1 MTDTGRADIE
11 RLKRFLKPR
20 HIAVLGGKWSDVVVR
35 KIKQI
40 GFEGEIW
47 PVSPTRDTLGD
58 MACFKSLSDL
68 PEPPDAVFVGVNRH
82 ATVDVVGELNRMGAG
97 GAMCFASGFAE
108 VGDEGRELQDRLVEA
123 AGDMPI
129 EGPNCYGML
138 NYLDG
143 VTLWPD
149 EHGGHRVDEGVAILC
164 QSGNIAINMT
174 MQQRSLPI
182 AYMITMGNQ
191 ATMGVSEF
199 IEAMLDDPRIKAIG
213 ILIEGINDIPAF
225 SRVAI
230 RALEKGIPI
239 VAIKSGRTEAG
250 AAITVSHTSTLS
262 GSDDNYQALFE
273 HLGIYRCYSLPGF
286 LEALKFLSYAGTLS
300 GNRVV
305 SLSCSG
311 GEAAMVADSIAD
323 MRLDFAQFSE
333 DQRTAIR
340 ATLNDLVSI
349 SNPFDYHTFIWA
361 IPDAMEATFTE
372 VMRCGYDATMLLM
385 DFPKPGLFDTAQW
398 NVATEAFFAASKATG
413 ALGIIVSTLPEGL
426 SEEER
431 AKFISNGIIPMQ
443 GLDDCLHAIECAAW
457 IGGRQ
462 REVHE
467 GRVPA
472 AIANLKTLIGGG
484 EAVILDEWQSKQA
497 LREYGLAVPEG
508 RLVSAEGASEA
519 AVELGFPV
527 VVKAVSSDLTHK
539 TDVGGVA
546 LHLHDGAAVAEAVAD
561 MAHLSS
567 KFLVERMMS
576 GAIAELI
583 IGVKRDPQFGPV
595 LVVGA
600 GGVFVELLRD
610 SRTLLLPVSR
620 DQAADAI
627 GSLRVASL
635 LRGYRGGPAGDFA
648 AAVDA
653 VLAVAEYADANRDGL
668 RELDVNPLLVF
679 EVGVVAVDAL
689 IRTS

>member
-1 MTDTGRADIE
+1 MTDSGRVNIE

-35 KIKQI
+35 KIREI
-40 GFEGEIW
+40 GYTGEIW
-47 PVSPTRDTLGD
+47 PVSPTRETLGD
-58 MACFKSLSDL
+58 VECFKSLNDL
-68 PEPPDAVFVGVNRH
+68 PAAPDAVFVGVNRH
-82 ATVDVVGELNRMGAG
+82 ATIDVVGELNRMGAG

-108 VGDEGRELQDRLVEA
+108 VGEEGKALQDQLAAA

-129 EGPNCYGML
+129 EGPNCYGMI

-174 MQQRSLPI
+174 MQQRDLPI
-182 AYMITMGNQ
+182 AYMITIGNQ
-191 ATMGVSEF
+191 ASLGVSEF

-230 RALEKGIPI
+230 RALEKGVPI

-262 GSDDNYQALFE
+262 GSDENYQALFE
-273 HLGIYRCYSLPGF
+273 RLGVYRCYSLPGF
-286 LEALKFLSYAGTLS
+286 LEALKLLSYAGPLP

-311 GEAAMVADSIAD
+311 GEAAMVADAITD
-323 MRLDFAQFSE
+323 MRLDFAQFTE
-333 DQRTAIR
+333 PQRDAIH
-340 ATLNDLVSI
+340 ATLNDLVSV
-349 SNPFDYHTFIWA
+349 SNPFDYHTFIWGIA
-361 IPDAMEATFTE
+361 DAMEATFTE
-372 VMRCGYDATMLLM
+372 VARCDYDVTMLLM
-385 DFPKPGLFDTAQW
+385 DYPKPGLCDVTQW
-398 NVATEAFFAASKATG
+398 GIAAEAFYKACAKSDTQG
-413 ALGIIVSTLPEGL
+413 VIVSTLPEGMP
-426 SEEER
+426 EAER
-431 AKFISNGIIPMQ
+431 VLFIENGLVPMQ
-443 GLDDCLHAIECAAW
+443 GLDDCLRAIECAAW
-457 IGGRQ
+457 IGERQ
-462 REVHE
+462 REARE

-472 AIANLKTLIGGG
+472 AISDLTAINGV
-484 EAVILDEWQSKQA
+484 EATVLDEWQSKQA
-497 LREYGLAVPEG
+497 LRGHGLTVPEG
-508 RLVSAEGASEA
+508 RLVSAAGAPGA
-519 AVELGFPV
+519 ASELGFPV
-527 VVKAVSSDLTHK
+527 VVKVVNSELTHK

-546 LHLHDGAAVAEAVAD
+546 LHLHDAEAVANAVAD
-561 MAHLSS
+561 MAHLSNQ
-567 KFLVERMMS
+567 FLVERMMS

-583 IGVKRDPQFGPV
+583 IGVDRDPQFGPV
-595 LVVGA
+595 LIVGA

-610 SRTLLLPVSR
+610 SKTLLLPVSR
-620 DQAADAI
+620 EQAADAV
-627 GSLRVASL
+627 GSLRVSSL
-635 LRGYRGGPAGDFA
+635 LRGYRGGPSGDFD

-653 VLAVAEYADANRDGL
+653 VMAVAAYADANRDII

-679 EVGVVAVDAL
+679 ESGAIAVDAL
-689 IRTS
+689 IRTT

>member
-1 MTDTGRADIE
+1 MTDIE

-20 HIAVLGGKWSDVVVR
+20 HIAVLGGKWSDVVVK
-35 KIKQI
+35 KIREI
-40 GFEGEIW
+40 GFAGEIW
-47 PVSPTRDTLGD
+47 PVSPTRDTLGGIE
-58 MACFKSLSDL
+58 CFKNLSDL
-68 PEPPDAVFVGVNRH
+68 PEAPDAVFVGVNRH

-108 VGDEGRELQDRLVEA
+108 VGDEGKAIQDQLMEA

-129 EGPNCYGML
+129 EGPNCYGMI

-149 EHGGHRVDEGVAILC
+149 EHGSQRVDEGVAILC

-174 MQQRSLPI
+174 MQQRGLPI

-191 ATMGVSEF
+191 AQLGVSEF

-230 RALEKGIPI
+230 RALEKGVPI
-239 VAIKSGRTEAG
+239 VAIKSGRTAAG

-262 GSDDNYQALFE
+262 GSDDNYAALFE
-273 HLGIYRCYSLPGF
+273 RLGIYRCYSLPSF
-286 LEALKFLSYAGTLS
+286 LEALKFLSYAGTLP

-311 GEAAMVADSIAD
+311 GEAAMVADSISD
-323 MRLDFAQFSE
+323 MRLDFAQFTE
-333 DQRTAIR
+333 TQRATIR
-340 ATLNDLVSI
+340 TTLNDLVSI
-349 SNPFDYHTFIWA
+349 SNPFDYHTFIWGV
-361 IPDAMEATFTE
+361 PDAMEATFSE
-372 VMRCGYDATMLLM
+372 VALCNYDVTMMLM
-385 DFPKPGLFDTAQW
+385 DYPKPGLCDIAQW
-398 NVATEAFFAASKATG
+398 DIAAEAYYKACAKSNTQGVIVA
-413 ALGIIVSTLPEGL
+413 TLPEGMP
-426 SEEER
+426 EKER
-431 AKFISNGIIPMQ
+431 AKFIANGVVPMQ

-457 IGGRQ
+457 IGERQ
-462 REVHE
+462 REARA
-467 GRVPA
+467 GRLPV
-472 AIANLKTLIGGG
+472 AISDLTAINGT
-484 EAVILDEWQSKQA
+484 EARVLDEWQSKQT
-497 LREYGLAVPEG
+497 LREYGLTVPEG
-508 RLVSAEGASEA
+508 RLVSADEA
-519 AVELGFPV
+519 PAAATELGFPV
-527 VVKAVSSDLTHK
+527 VLKAVSSELTHK

-546 LHLHDGAAVAEAVAD
+546 LHLHDEAAVANAVAD

-567 KFLVERMMS
+567 QFLVECMMS

-583 IGVKRDPQFGPV
+583 IGVDRDPQFGPV

-610 SRTLLLPVSR
+610 SQTLLLPLSR
-620 DQAADAI
+620 GQASDAV
-627 GSLRVASL
+627 GNLRIASL
-635 LRGYRGGPAGDFA
+635 LRGYRGGPAGDFE

-653 VLAVAEYADANRDGL
+653 VMAVAAYVDANRNTI

-679 EVGVVAVDAL
+679 ERGAVAVDAL
-689 IRTS
+689 IRTT

>member
-1 MTDTGRADIE
+1 MADIE

-20 HIAVLGGKWSDVVVR
+20 HIAVLGGKWSDVVVK

-40 GFEGEIW
+40 GFAGEVW
-47 PVSPTRDTLGD
+47 PVSPTRDTLGGIECLKTLD
-58 MACFKSLSDL
+58 DL

-82 ATVDVVGELNRMGAG
+82 TTVEVVGELSRMGAG

-108 VGDEGRELQDRLVEA
+108 VGDEGRELQHRLVEA

-149 EHGGHRVDEGVAILC
+149 EHGGHRIDEGVAILC

-191 ATMGVSEF
+191 ATIGVSEF
-199 IEAMLDDPRIKAIG
+199 IEAMLDDPRIRAIG

-230 RALEKGIPI
+230 RALENGIPI

-262 GSDDNYQALFE
+262 GSDDNYAALFE
-273 HLGIYRCYSLPGF
+273 RLGVYRCYSLPGF
-286 LEALKFLSYAGTLS
+286 MEALKFLSYAGTLS

-311 GEAAMVADSIAD
+311 GEAAMVADAVTD
-323 MRLDFAQFSE
+323 MRLDFAQFTD

-340 ATLNDLVSI
+340 GTLNDLVSI
-349 SNPFDYHTFIWA
+349 SNPFDYHTFIWG
-361 IPDAMEATFTE
+361 ISDAMEATFTE
-372 VMRCGYDATMLLM
+372 VMRCGYDATIMLM
-385 DFPKPGLFDTAQW
+385 DFPCPGSCDISQW
-398 NVATEAFFAASKATG
+398 HVATDAYFKASRTTG
-413 ALGIIVSTLPEGL
+413 ALGIIVSTLQEGIPGT
-426 SEEER
+426 ER
-431 AKFISNGIIPMQ
+431 NKFIEHGILPMQ

-457 IGGRQ
+457 IGERQ
-462 REVHE
+462 REVRE
-467 GRVPA
+467 GRRPA
-472 AIANLKTLIGGG
+472 AIADLKILNVDG
-484 EAVILDEWQSKQA
+484 EAITMDEWQSKQA
-497 LREYGLAVPEG
+497 LRKYGLSVPEG
-508 RLVSAEGASEA
+508 RLVSAEEAAAA

-561 MAHLSS
+561 MTHLSS
-567 KFLVERMMS
+567 QFLVERMMS

-583 IGVKRDPQFGPV
+583 IGVDRDPQFGPV

-610 SRTLLLPVSR
+610 SKTLLLPVSR

-635 LRGYRGGPAGDFA
+635 LRGYRGGPSGDFD

-653 VLAVAEYADANRDGL
+653 IMAVAGYADANRDGL

-679 EVGVVAVDAL
+679 EKGAVAVDAL

>member
-1 MTDTGRADIE
+1 MVDIE

-20 HIAVLGGKWSDVVVR
+20 HIAVLGGKWSDVVVT

-40 GFEGEIW
+40 GFEGDIW
-47 PVSPTRDTLGD
+47 PVSPTRDTLGGIE
-58 MACFKSLSDL
+58 CFKSLGDL
-68 PEPPDAVFVGVNRH
+68 PEAPDAVFVGVNRH

-108 VGDEGRELQDRLVEA
+108 AGDEGRELQDRLVDA

-174 MQQRSLPI
+174 MQQRTLPI

-191 ATMGVSEF
+191 AILGVSEF
-199 IEAMLDDPRIKAIG
+199 IDAMLDDPRIKAIG

-230 RALEKGIPI
+230 RALQKGVPI
-239 VAIKSGRTEAG
+239 VAIKVGRTEAG
-250 AAITVSHTSTLS
+250 AAIAVSHTSTLS
-262 GSDDNYQALFE
+262 GSDDNYTALFE
-273 HLGIYRCYSLPGF
+273 RLGIYRCYSLPGF
-286 LEALKFLSYAGTLS
+286 LEALKLLCYAGPLS
-300 GNRVV
+300 GNRVL

-311 GEAAMVADSIAD
+311 GEAAMVADAVTD
-323 MRLDFAQFSE
+323 MRLDIAQFTD

-340 ATLNDLVSI
+340 GTLNDLVSI
-349 SNPFDYHTFIWA
+349 SNPFDYHTFIWG

-372 VMRCGYDATMLLM
+372 VMRCGFDATILLM

-398 NVATEAFFAASKATG
+398 NVATDAYFKASKTTG
-413 ALGIIVSTLPEGL
+413 ALGVIVSTLPEGL
-426 SEEER
+426 PEPER
-431 AKFISNGIIPMQ
+431 EKFIKNGVIPMQ

-457 IGGRQ
+457 IGERQ
-462 REVHE
+462 REVRE

-472 AIANLKTLIGGG
+472 AIADLAGAGGG
-484 EAVILDEWQSKQA
+484 EVVTLDEWHSKQA
-497 LREYGLAVPEG
+497 LREFGLTVPEG
-508 RLVSAEGASEA
+508 RLVSAAEASTAA
-519 AVELGFPV
+519 AVLGFPV
-527 VVKAVSSDLTHK
+527 VVKAVNGDLTHK

-546 LHLHDGAAVAEAVAD
+546 LNLHDGAAVAEAVAD

-567 KFLVERMMS
+567 QFLVERMMG

-583 IGVKRDPQFGPV
+583 IGIDRDPQFGPV

-610 SRTLLLPVSR
+610 SQTLLLPVTR
-620 DQAADAI
+620 DQAVEAI
-627 GSLRVASL
+627 GSLRIASL
-635 LRGYRGGPAGDFA
+635 LRGYRGGPPGDFA
-648 AAVDA
+648 AAADA
-653 VLAVAEYADANRDGL
+653 VMAVAAYADANRDSL
-668 RELDVNPLLVF
+668 CELDVNPLLVF
-679 EVGVVAVDAL
+679 EKGAVAVDAL
-689 IRTS
+689 IRTT